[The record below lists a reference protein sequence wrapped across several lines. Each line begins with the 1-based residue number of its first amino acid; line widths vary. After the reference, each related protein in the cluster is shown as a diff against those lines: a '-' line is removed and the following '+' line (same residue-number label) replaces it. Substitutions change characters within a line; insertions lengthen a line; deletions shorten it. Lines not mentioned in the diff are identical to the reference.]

1 MAPKPIGYT
10 VFMNDLISKGKKI
23 LASPQTSVLSAA
35 TIIMF
40 MVVASRILG
49 LIRQRVLASFF
60 TPEELSLFFAA
71 FRLPDLIFEILVFGT
86 FSAAFI
92 PVFTG
97 LIKKNKQSL
106 AGKAGRKEAWQV
118 ASTVVNIGLSIFL
131 VLAALLAIFSP
142 HLYGVLAPGF
152 TNGQQE
158 TIVSLTRILFAAQG
172 FFVVSYVLT
181 AVLESSRRFLVP
193 AIAPLFYNLGIIFG
207 TLFLARQFH
216 LMAPVIG
223 VIAGASLH
231 FPLSLKLGFRFRA
244 RVSIDDNVKKIGR
257 LAVPRLIEV
266 SVIQVMKTAEL
277 FFASLISTASYT
289 YFTLGNTIQLLP
301 VGLFGTSIAKASL
314 PTLSRQVGQK
324 AVFRK
329 TLFDALYQM
338 TFLILPVSA
347 ALIVLRIPIVRL
359 IFGTDI
365 FGWEAT
371 VQTGMVVSA
380 FAVGVIFQAAAS
392 LLSRAFYAMHDT
404 RTPVIISISS
414 LVVNIILAFVFVR
427 ILGLPAWSLA
437 LAYSI
442 GVFLQGTALFWF
454 VNSRLK
460 NGPLVKLLTPL
471 FKSTIAAAISGGVMY
486 FMLKFFDRWI
496 WIKRPPTSIP
506 FEKFV
511 LDTRY
516 TANLLVLTIFVVLAG
531 AVVYF
536 LVSFVL
542 KSQELANF
550 IGLVRRLFISKKV
563 SPVPSEETEVVS
575 TPPTDSNS
583 S

>member
-1 MAPKPIGYT
+1 
-10 VFMNDLISKGKKI
+10 MNDLISKGRKI
-23 LASPQTSVLSAA
+23 LASPQTTVLSAA

-49 LIRQRVLASFF
+49 LVRQRVLASFF

-97 LIKKNKQSL
+97 LIKKE
-106 AGKAGRKEAWQV
+106 RKEAWRV
-118 ASTVVNIGLSIFL
+118 ASTVVNVGLLVFL
-131 VLAALLAIFSP
+131 VLAAFLAIFSP

-181 AVLESSRRFLVP
+181 AVLESSRRFLIP

-207 TLFLARQFH
+207 TLFLAPKLH
-216 LMAPVIG
+216 LMAPVLG
-223 VIAGASLH
+223 VIIGAALH
-231 FPLSLKLGFRFRA
+231 FLVQLPLSLKLGFRFRLGI
-244 RVSIDDNVKKIGR
+244 SIDENVKKIGR
-257 LAVPRLIEV
+257 LAAPRLIEV

-277 FFASLISTASYT
+277 FLASLISTASYT

-301 VGLFGTSIAKASL
+301 VGLFGTSVAKASL
-314 PTLSRQVGQK
+314 PTLSRQAGQVS
-324 AVFRK
+324 VFRK

-404 RTPVIISISS
+404 KTPVIISISS
-414 LVVNIILAFVFVR
+414 LTVNIVLAFVFVR
-427 ILGLPAWSLA
+427 MLQLPAWSLA

-442 GVFLQGTALFWF
+442 GVFLQGTLLF
-454 VNSRLK
+454 VMINNRLK
-460 NGPLVKLLTPL
+460 NGSVLKLLSPL
-471 FKSTIAAAISGGVMY
+471 FKSTFASIVSGSVMY
-486 FMLKFFDRWI
+486 FMLKFFDRWV
-496 WIKRPPTSIP
+496 WIKRPPTNIP

-516 TANLLVLTIFVVLAG
+516 TANLLALTVLAILVG
-531 AVVYF
+531 AAVYF
-536 LVSFVL
+536 LVSYLL
-542 KSQELANF
+542 KSRELYNF
-550 IGLVRRLFISKKV
+550 IGLIRRLFISKKV
-563 SPVPSEETEVVS
+563 GSVPLKETEIVS
-575 TPPTDSNS
+575 GPPTDSTS